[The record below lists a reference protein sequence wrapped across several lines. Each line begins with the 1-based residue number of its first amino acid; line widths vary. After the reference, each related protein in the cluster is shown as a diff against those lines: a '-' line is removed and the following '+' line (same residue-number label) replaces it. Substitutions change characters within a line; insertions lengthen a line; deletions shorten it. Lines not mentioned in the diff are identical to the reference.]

1 MKKIFTLIALAVC
14 SLSMMAKDYAGHLVI
29 TVAGTPVEKD
39 ANIGIEETKDGYTLT
54 LKNFDLSLEGDN
66 IAVGTIKLEG
76 VKATTVGGLTTLSY
90 KDDTTIQDGDDGRDY
105 GMVGQ
110 EVPIDMTGLLS
121 DNAFS
126 TNIDINLGF
135 MKVGVDFTSEG
146 FQLPNS
152 GFEDFHTATVWDMF
166 KKNSN
171 SSDEANGWHSFMSAS
186 GSATFVWLAG
196 FNPHTF
202 ISDITRPN
210 STGKHSVKLLALD
223 MSIAIANGTI
233 TTGRMNTGSTTAADT
248 DKNYAWMDMSKTDL
262 DDNKDPFYA
271 KMNGMPDSL
280 EVWVLYGQGDPN
292 GSKAKDHPYATVTA
306 IITDGTEFHEPA
318 PKNKTYT
325 NVFGEARN
333 AKIESTNGS
342 WKKITIPFE
351 YDKFKSN
358 NVEPKA
364 ILATISTNAD
374 AGMGSNNDTIL
385 VDDIRLIYN
394 AGVKSISV
402 KGTDVALVKNQNEY
416 TVNASGDINAADI
429 NVVSDGQGAIIA
441 KSLESVDGGVKAT
454 IVVAS
459 NDLKKTNTYVL
470 NIAGATTG
478 INKTQTVKNHAVS
491 AIYNVNGQQVSNMD
505 KAGLYIV
512 KNADGSTVKFLKK

>member
-1 MKKIFTLIALAVC
+1 
-14 SLSMMAKDYAGHLVI
+14 
-29 TVAGTPVEKD
+29 
-39 ANIGIEETKDGYTLT
+39 
-54 LKNFDLSLEGDN
+54 
-66 IAVGTIKLEG
+66 
-76 VKATTVGGLTTLSY
+76 
-90 KDDTTIQDGDDGRDY
+90 
-105 GMVGQ
+105 
-110 EVPIDMTGLLS
+110 
-121 DNAFS
+121 
-126 TNIDINLGF
+126 
-135 MKVGVDFTSEG
+135 
-146 FQLPNS
+146 
-152 GFEDFHTATVWDMF
+152 MF
-166 KKNSN
+166 
-171 SSDEANGWHSFMSAS
+171 
-186 GSATFVWLAG
+186 
-196 FNPHTF
+196 
-202 ISDITRPN
+202 
-210 STGKHSVKLLALD
+210 
-223 MSIAIANGTI
+223 IAIANGTI
-233 TTGRMNTGSTTAADT
+233 TTGRMNAGSISATDT
-248 DKNYAWMDMSKTDL
+248 DLNYAWMDMSETDL

-325 NVFGEARN
+325 NVVGEARN
-333 AKIESTNGS
+333 AKIESTKGS

-374 AGMGSNNDTIL
+374 AGMGSNKDSIL

-402 KGTDVALVKNQNEY
+402 KGTDVALVKDQNEY
-416 TVNASGDINAADI
+416 SVNATGAINAADI

-459 NDLKKTNTYVL
+459 NDLKKANTYVL

-505 KAGLYIV
+505 KAGLYII
-512 KNADGSTVKFLKK
+512 KNADGSTVKFMKK

>member
-39 ANIGIEETKDGYTLT
+39 ANISIEETKDGYTLT

-76 VKATTVGGLTTLSY
+76 VKATTVGGLTTLTY
-90 KDDTTIQDGDDGRDY
+90 KADTKIQDGDDGREY
-105 GMVGQ
+105 QMVDA

-126 TNIDINLGF
+126 TNIDIDLGF

-146 FQLPNS
+146 YQLPNS
-152 GFEDFHTATVWDMF
+152 GFEYFHTAKLGSAT
-166 KKNSN
+166 
-171 SSDEANGWHSFMSAS
+171 SDEPNGWHSFMSAS
-186 GSATFVWLAG
+186 GDKASLAG
-196 FNPHTF
+196 GTPHTF
-202 ISDITRPN
+202 ISDNVRPG
-210 STGKHSVKLLALD
+210 STGKQSVKILAVD
-223 MSIAIANGTI
+223 MALAIANGTI
-233 TTGRMNTGSTTAADT
+233 TTGRMNADSWKASDT
-248 DKNYAWMDMSKTDL
+248 DKNYAWMDMTKTDL

-280 EVWVLYGQGDPN
+280 EVWIVYGQGNPK

-318 PKNKTYT
+318 PSNTTYS
-325 NVFGEARN
+325 NIFGEARN

-402 KGTDVALVKNQNEY
+402 KGTDVALVKDQNEY
-416 TVNASGDINAADI
+416 SVNATGAINAADI

-454 IVVAS
+454 IIVAS
-459 NDLKKTNTYVL
+459 NDLKKANTYVL

-478 INKTQTVKNHAVS
+478 INKTQTVKNNAVS

-505 KAGLYIV
+505 KAGLYII
-512 KNADGSTVKFLKK
+512 KNADGSTVKFMKK